1 MFPGEFLASFVSDTS
16 QNLAHLI
23 GQGDGQTT
31 DVDALTSSLPY
42 NRAKL
47 TFWLSRELSTMNGI
61 EGEDVSR

>member
-1 MFPGEFLASFVSDTS
+1 MLPGEFLASFVSDTS

-31 DVDALTSSLPY
+31 GVDAPTSSLPY

-47 TFWLSRELSTMNGI
+47 TSWFSRELRATKQV
-61 EGEDVSR
+61 E